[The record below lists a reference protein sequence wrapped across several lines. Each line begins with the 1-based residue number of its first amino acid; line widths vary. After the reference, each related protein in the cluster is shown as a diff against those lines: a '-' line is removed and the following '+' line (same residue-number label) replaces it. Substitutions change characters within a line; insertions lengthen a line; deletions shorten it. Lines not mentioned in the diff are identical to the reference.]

1 MATNSQQIFV
11 NTDGNFTEALTSFVK
26 NFEDVD
32 ASQASGKINVIGT
45 DSEGSVTIDMNTV
58 GGSGDDSLTTG
69 SGADTINGGAGNDII
84 NASGGD
90 DSVFGGDG
98 SDVIRGG
105 KGTDILK
112 GGFGSDTFIFETV
125 DLENNVIDVISD
137 LQSGKRL
144 GLIHQYPGWG

>member
-1 MATNSQQIFV
+1 MVGVDRYLKNFSSEDLIVDFTVATNSQQIFV

-69 SGADTINGGAGNDII
+69 SGADTI
-84 NASGGD
+84 
-90 DSVFGGDG
+90 
-98 SDVIRGG
+98 
-105 KGTDILK
+105 K
-112 GGFGSDTFIFETV
+112 E
-125 DLENNVIDVISD
+125 
-137 LQSGKRL
+137 L
-144 GLIHQYPGWG
+144 GQEMTS